1 METRLWTFNDIKDA
15 TRRHEDYRNSDN
27 PIRHYFYGVALE
39 MSGQTESATE
49 KYLAFRLEAQRRFG
63 GLESA
68 AAQYVQEGEALSR
81 SGDAKSSDHYANMA
95 RILRGPEPG
104 GSTSRPC
111 VVM

>member
-15 TRRHEDYRNSDN
+15 TRRHEDYRHSDN

-49 KYLAFRLEAQRRFG
+49 KYVAFRMEAQRKVG
-63 GLESA
+63 DLGSA
-68 AAQYVQEGEALSR
+68 AAHYAREGEALSS
-81 SGDAKSSDHYANMA
+81 SGDERSSDHYANMA

-104 GSTSRPC
+104 GSSKTC